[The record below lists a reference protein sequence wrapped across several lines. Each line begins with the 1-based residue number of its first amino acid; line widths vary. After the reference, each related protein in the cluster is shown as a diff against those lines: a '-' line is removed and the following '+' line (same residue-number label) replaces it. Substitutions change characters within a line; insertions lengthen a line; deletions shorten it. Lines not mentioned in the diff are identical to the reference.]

1 MDGQAGQGA
10 VGNLRSL
17 LGPADTY
24 KLETYGPEER
34 RDPSEFLVM
43 CSLFRQYIYIPPG
56 PKPTFRFVHHWIRV
70 GAQLSLLKSF
80 SNDKMM
86 CLYHNVEP
94 V

>member
-56 PKPTFRFVHHWIRV
+56 PKPTFRFVHH
-70 GAQLSLLKSF
+70 
-80 SNDKMM
+80 
-86 CLYHNVEP
+86 
-94 V
+94 